1 MVSGI
6 NRKTKDAQT
15 TPDPIGAPVD
25 FHLLRREALLMEIT
39 YTKSIDDAE
48 LMSAVFDN
56 LHSSWVS
63 QTDWDWQA
71 NPTQT
76 SVEVTYEDPEDA
88 WGGLATKTVT
98 VEELGRAFEQILKD
112 GRFHCGMRISPELD
126 EGDSCVSD
134 FILQY
139 ALFGELIYC

>member
-6 NRKTKDAQT
+6 NREPKDAQP
-15 TPDPIGAPVD
+15 TPYPIGALVD
-25 FHLLRREALLMEIT
+25 FHLLWKGAVMEIT

-76 SVEVTYEDPEDA
+76 SVEVTYENPEDA